1 LPISGIHSAISVALF
16 KHRGQQEGIF
26 TIGLGSKEGTD
37 DDDEEED
44 DKEDD
49 NDDDKED
56 DEEEEEDD
64 E

>member
-37 DDDEEED
+37 DDDEEEED

-56 DEEEEEDD
+56 DDED
-64 E
+64 

>member
-1 LPISGIHSAISVALF
+1 MPISGIHSAISVALF

-26 TIGLGSKEGTD
+26 TIGLGSKEGTN
-37 DDDEEED
+37 DDDEEE
-44 DKEDD
+44 
-49 NDDDKED
+49 DDKED